1 MMTDAKRALGATEK
15 LDWLR
20 LLRSEN
26 VGPVTSYKLLK
37 RFGTATAALDAL
49 PELANKSGAR
59 SIKVASRAA
68 AEKELQEINQRNAHL
83 IARTEPAYPPLL
95 SCLEDAPPLIIVMGH
110 AHFLKKTVSI
120 IGTRNASITGVRLAH
135 SFAASFGEAGF
146 LVASG
151 LARGI
156 DTVAHQGALATGTVA
171 IVAGGADIIYPREN
185 DELCARIVDQGAE
198 LSEIP
203 LGTAPQA
210 RHFPRRNR

>member
-37 RFGTATAALDAL
+37 RFGTATAALDAV

-83 IARTEPAYPPLL
+83 IART
-95 SCLEDAPPLIIVMGH
+95 
-110 AHFLKKTVSI
+110 
-120 IGTRNASITGVRLAH
+120 
-135 SFAASFGEAGF
+135 
-146 LVASG
+146 
-151 LARGI
+151 
-156 DTVAHQGALATGTVA
+156 
-171 IVAGGADIIYPREN
+171 
-185 DELCARIVDQGAE
+185 
-198 LSEIP
+198 
-203 LGTAPQA
+203 
-210 RHFPRRNR
+210 